1 MKGALW
7 EEDTSI
13 NGAHFSITGALWE
26 EKQGGPISI
35 NGSCS
40 SMACALWEGGPY
52 QHYQRPL
59 FYDRSIIGGYSTDG
73 RHLTGTYTEQV
84 KLHTGI
90 NNLCAIE

>member
-40 SMACALWEGGPY
+40 SMACAYGREG
-52 QHYQRPL
+52 HT
-59 FYDRSIIGGYSTDG
+59 SIIRDHSSMAGPLLEDTQ
-73 RHLTGTYTEQV
+73 H
-84 KLHTGI
+84 
-90 NNLCAIE
+90 